1 MPKGRATPAPDLIR
15 GLTPDTPAKGP
26 GSGPGRVVLALA
38 LVLGSPALAKFD
50 YCYTNP
56 PKGVTQTD
64 AATNP
69 FFGFEYAMMPWAA
82 KSICGLDVADEMAT
96 VRRAYQ
102 TLGCTQQSE
111 VGQKFEAELANT
123 DPVTIKKA
131 VIGGASAPDLTAP
144 EWQAFCAVAAD
155 IQLLDAQF
163 KDDASLTDDD
173 KMMIE
178 QMEPLWRRLFEI
190 SETLPR
196 D

>member
-1 MPKGRATPAPDLIR
+1 MSL
-15 GLTPDTPAKGP
+15 
-26 GSGPGRVVLALA
+26 GRVAWLMAI
-38 LVLGSPALAKFD
+38 LGASPAFAEFD
-50 YCYTNP
+50 YCYTDP
-56 PKGVTQTD
+56 PEGVTQTDTD

-82 KSICGLDVADEMAT
+82 KSICGLDVADEVAT

-111 VGQKFEAELANT
+111 VGQQFEAELANT
-123 DPVTIKKA
+123 DAVTIKKA
-131 VIGGASAPDLTAP
+131 VIGGAAAPDLTTP